1 VTPEP
6 IERLLSKWKIASRT
20 QAQRLVHEG
29 RVRAAG
35 IVLRDPRTIVD
46 PSRGPIEVDGRAVR
60 PSDADP
66 VWIALNKPRGVVSTT
81 SDPRGR
87 ETVMDLVDAS
97 EAPGLAPVGRLDQA
111 SAGLLLLS
119 NDSVLADRLLDPAT
133 HVRKRYRVKVRGHVS
148 DEAWRR
154 LTQTTLVEEGLAL
167 GPLALELESKGP
179 KSCWLVVTLD
189 EGKNRQI
196 RRRLKD
202 VGHEVEVL
210 VRTAIGPLE
219 LGDLAPGASRALTPA
234 EVAALRA
241 AARATGERGGAAMA
255 RGRR

>member
-1 VTPEP
+1 MTSEP
-6 IERLLSKWKIASRT
+6 IERVLSKWKVASRT
-20 QAQRLVHEG
+20 QAQVLVRAG

-35 IVLRDPRTIVD
+35 IVLRDPRAVVD
-46 PSRGPIEVDGRAVR
+46 PARGPIEVDGRVVG
-60 PSDADP
+60 PSAAGS

-81 SDPRGR
+81 KDPQGR
-87 ETVMDLVDAS
+87 KTVMDLVDAS
-97 EAPGLAPVGRLDQA
+97 AAPGLAPVGRLDQA
-111 SAGLLLLS
+111 SAGLILLS
-119 NDSVLADRLLDPAT
+119 NDSALADRILDPAT
-133 HVRKRYRVKVRGHVS
+133 HVRKRYRVKVRGHLS
-148 DEAWRR
+148 DESWRR
-154 LTQTTLVEEGLAL
+154 LTETTITDDGLEL

-219 LGDLAPGASRALTPA
+219 LGDLAPGASRVLTSD

-241 AARATGERGGAAMA
+241 AARPVRERG
-255 RGRR
+255 